1 MLSRAPGTQRSASH
15 CCYCWH
21 PALLSSA
28 LKLKISSAPTH
39 PPTQRRICK
48 KQAKHRSEAPVTLQL
63 YSCSW
68 AVHIPLPSAFPSTAG
83 WLFFC
88 LLFHSSLLKNLNKV
102 FGQTNIGQMLL
113 AYMMLL
119 HMLPYSSS
127 LVGQ

>member
-28 LKLKISSAPTH
+28 LKLKISSAPPTH
-39 PPTQRRICK
+39 PKAHMQKASKTQKRGTSHS
-48 KQAKHRSEAPVTLQL
+48 AAVQL
-63 YSCSW
+63 LLGCS
-68 AVHIPLPSAFPSTAG
+68 HSFAFCLSFYCGLA
-83 WLFFC
+83 FFC

-119 HMLPYSSS
+119 HTLPYSSS